1 MRYAG
6 EIRKENVGISND
18 KEGEIPS
25 RRKTK
30 VSLIYANQIR
40 VSRVLRS
47 SREANSMENGL
58 IFPYLYILRWGDG
71 VA

>member
-30 VSLIYANQIR
+30 DS
-40 VSRVLRS
+40 
-47 SREANSMENGL
+47 
-58 IFPYLYILRWGDG
+58 
-71 VA
+71 